1 MRLNTVHSKSDIVVK
16 PLKHIVKCDFSH
28 KASTV
33 FLFLSRLSSPS
44 SFHLKLRLTKGDEY
58 ITIIR
63 TNAMKSIALCLL
75 ERNKSPGS
83 ITPAT
88 CDFVRHTCT
97 APPPGSPTSVINS
110 LSSWQIGTKRNSNQY
125 SNHLKNLC
133 NFWSQNRGVFS
144 LSLLSVLSKY
154 FSNSIIDNFLLGI
167 LFEWVSLGAG

>member
-1 MRLNTVHSKSDIVVK
+1 MGLNDVHSESDIVVK
-16 PLKHIVKCDFSH
+16 PLKRIVKCDFSY
-28 KASTV
+28 KASTI

-44 SFHLKLRLTKGDEY
+44 CFHLKLCLTKSDEY

-63 TNAMKSIALCLL
+63 ANAMKSIALCLL

-88 CDFVRHTCT
+88 CDFFRYTCT
-97 APPPGSPTSVINS
+97 LSPPGPISVINF

-133 NFWSQNRGVFS
+133 NFWSKNRGVLS
-144 LSLLSVLSKY
+144 LPLLSVLSKY

-167 LFEWVSLGAG
+167 LFEWVSLESG